1 MYSVP
6 TVKKLR
12 EDTAN
17 GNYKFTVVSTF
28 AGGGGSSLGYRMAG
42 GKVIAVNEFIPE
54 AIKTYAANWPDT
66 AILPNDV
73 RAITPNDILKAAKL
87 GEGELDI
94 FDGSPPCSAFST
106 AGKAEKNWGKTKTYS
121 DTKQSNVEDLF
132 FEYMR
137 LLKGIQSKV
146 FVAENVSGL
155 AKGKA
160 KGYLNE
166 ILRGLSGC
174 GYVVKCKLLDAQYLG
189 VPQSRPRVIFVGI
202 RNDLWHAGLEGKT
215 HPRPLPFKV
224 PLKDAFAGLE
234 FTAEDAEITNLK
246 KYAVYERLVR
256 LAVGEQ
262 DKVRFGLWKCSPHKP
277 SPCHL
282 ATAANGGAKPCHWD
296 NRSFTIAELK
306 RIFSVPDDYI
316 LTGNYPKQA
325 ERLGRMVAPFMMRA
339 VASNIYEQ
347 GVIGANT

>member
-1 MYSVP
+1 MYKIPSV
-6 TVKKLR
+6 KQLR
-12 EDTAN
+12 AKTAN
-17 GNYKFTVVSTF
+17 GKHKFTVVSTF

-42 GKVIAVNEFIPE
+42 GKVLAVNEFIPE
-54 AIKTYAANWPDT
+54 AVKTYSANWPDT
-66 AILPNDV
+66 VVLPNDV
-73 RAITPNDILKAAKL
+73 RDIGAEDILAAASVA
-87 GEGELDI
+87 EGELDI

-121 DTKQSNVEDLF
+121 DTTQANVEDLF

-137 LLKGIQSKV
+137 LLKGVQSKV

-166 ILRGLSGC
+166 ILRGLTDC
-174 GYVVKCKLLDAQYLG
+174 GYEVRCRLLDAQYLG
-189 VPQSRPRVIFVGI
+189 VPQSRPRVIFVGV
-202 RNDLWHAGLEGKT
+202 RRDLWQENLEGKT
-215 HPRPLPFKV
+215 HPKPFKYKV
-224 PLKDAFAGLE
+224 PLKDAFVGLE
-234 FTAEDAEITNLK
+234 FTAEDAEETNLT

-256 LAVGEQ
+256 LAAGQQ
-262 DKVRFGLWKCSPHKP
+262 DKVRFGLWKCSPHQP

-306 RIFSVPDDYI
+306 RIFSVPDDYV
-316 LTGNYPKQA
+316 LTGNYAKQA

-339 VASNIYEQ
+339 VADNIYQQ
-347 GVIGANT
+347 GLIGGHT